1 MLTKLSVD
9 EALMKAKFHAKK
21 GEFVEAQKLYE
32 GILIK
37 FSHNKRAQQGLADLN
52 NIKQKNVTN
61 NPPQEVIDQ
70 LINLYKQNQLEVVVK
85 IAQALTKQYPETFML
100 WNILGTSAAQID
112 MPDQA
117 IIALKKVISL
127 KPDYADVYVNL
138 AVVLKQQKKLDEAIE
153 ACNKAVLLK
162 PDNTNAYYNM
172 GNVLK
177 DQGKLDEAV
186 EAYNKAISLNPDHAL
201 AYNNMGN
208 TLHEQGKF
216 DEAIEAYNK
225 AVLSNPNYSEAYSNM
240 GNSLKDQG
248 KLDEAVEAYNKA
260 ISLNPDHALAY
271 NNMGNAL
278 KDQGK
283 IEASIE
289 AYNKSISLNPDYP
302 ETHKNLGL
310 ALLQTSRIKE
320 GLEEYEWRWQTE
332 KLLPLQRY
340 FSKPMWDGKANLK
353 DKTIL
358 LWCEQGIGDT
368 MNWSSC
374 LPCLTSRAKH
384 VILECQ
390 KKLVPLLSRSF
401 PNVEVKVQDR
411 SLDTDRDDFDLH
423 LPMGSLYKHFI
434 DEIIE
439 NDKVDAYLVPV
450 PARVKFWRRRLKS
463 LGKAPYIGVC
473 WKSSFVSAYRLQHYP
488 PISDWSAVLK
498 TPDVTFINLQYT
510 DYADDIVKVKDE
522 FGVTIHNFDDLDQY
536 DDIDD
541 VAALCAA
548 LDMVVSTKVTPPMIS
563 AGVGTATMVANWRQ
577 SNFNNIL
584 NNPLSKSFKMI
595 HRDTSE
601 PWDKVFK
608 LIEEHIS
615 RLKTK
620 TFVV

>member
-172 GNVLK
+172 GNVLN

-186 EAYNKAISLNPDHAL
+186 EAYDKAISLNPDHAL

-208 TLHEQGKF
+208 TLHEQGKL

-271 NNMGNAL
+271 NNIGNAL

-473 WKSSFVSAYRLQHYP
+473 WKSSVVSAYRLQHYP

-615 RLKTK
+615 R
-620 TFVV
+620 